1 MSDPFVRHVLSKWR
15 MDKYIP
21 LFEEE
26 EIDEESFRVLTPA
39 SIERLFVKI
48 GPRDKFLANWKR
60 EFGSSDALYANV
72 EVACSENNSNAIE
85 DIDERILRLQS
96 ANHDLSPPEADPLL
110 KHEINIYGILRNVI
124 EGRAAIKYYKEK
136 KTLTNEHRLNV
147 ADIIIRHELKE
158 ENEFCINSKRLI
170 YLASRIVETFPNE
183 STSTYYIP
191 FTIHS
196 VTRKPILARGKLHA
210 KYYLLRE
217 KLKKSGEVL
226 GNERNYQ
233 KTKKVDLPEPRD
245 LILATHEQLALLEGA
260 DDVELQESCVWLETH
275 TTPWADVLKKWIQ
288 TSKYRIQKLASDASI
303 TNSMYLNMFKVLQQ
317 PLGYEL
323 IEADFEL
330 IYPNQSTVLIS
341 EWPSFEKEVI
351 ACAVSR
357 KGNEV
362 KELLDQYRLIT
373 DDSQASV
380 AIVLRLLPL
389 LLPCQ
394 AVKGASSKPLWK
406 LSRQESQDAFLLH
419 IKNISELK
427 SRLESR
433 REKLKIHGMAEQP
446 LVVVVGETLLNIE
459 AIYVCISDTCYKFP
473 SVLKAFDIVFKSFY
487 ALQLPYPKEVEH
499 SWQIVQF
506 RIFGIGEENQEEMV
520 ESVTTLLADLR
531 NVLGRF
537 PEIEDLNKVM
547 IKMEDVD

>member
-1 MSDPFVRHVLSKWR
+1 MSDPFVRRVLSKWK
-15 MDKYIP
+15 MEKYIP

-26 EIDEESFRVLTPA
+26 EIDEESFRVLTPV

-60 EFGSSDALYANV
+60 EFGSSEPMFSSV
-72 EVACSENNSNAIE
+72 EVSCSENSSNAVE

-96 ANHDLSPPEADPLL
+96 ANNDLSSSEADPLL
-110 KHEINIYGILRNVI
+110 KNEVDVYAILKNVI
-124 EGRAAIKYYKEK
+124 EGRAAVKYYKEK

-217 KLKKSGEVL
+217 KLKKAGEVL

-233 KTKKVDLPEPRD
+233 KSKKVDLPEPRD

-260 DDVELQESCVWLETH
+260 DDHELRELSLWLETH
-275 TTPWADVLKKWIQ
+275 TVPWVEVMKKWIQ

-303 TNSMYLNMFKVLQQ
+303 TNRMYMNMYKSLQL
-317 PLGYEL
+317 PIGYEL

-330 IYPNQSTVLIS
+330 IYPNQTNIITS
-341 EWPSFEKEVI
+341 EWPGFEKEVL

-362 KELLDQYRLIT
+362 KDLLDQYRLVNN
-373 DDSQASV
+373 DAQAAA

-394 AVKGASSKPLWK
+394 AVKGALSKPLWK
-406 LSRQESQDAFLLH
+406 LNRLESQDAFLLH

-427 SRLESR
+427 NRLDCR

-446 LVVVVGETLLNIE
+446 LVVVVGETLLNLE
-459 AIYVCISDTCYKFP
+459 AAYVCVSDTCYKFS
-473 SVLKAFDIVFKSFY
+473 SVLKAFEIAFKSFY

-506 RIFGIGEENQEEMV
+506 RIFGIGEENEEEMV

-537 PEIEDLNKVM
+537 PENLASVT
-547 IKMEDVD
+547 IKMESFD

>member
-1 MSDPFVRHVLSKWR
+1 MSDPFVRQVLIKWR
-15 MDKYIP
+15 MEKYIP

-60 EFGSSDALYANV
+60 EFGSSDSIFSNV
-72 EVACSENNSNAIE
+72 EVSCSENSSNTVE
-85 DIDERILRLQS
+85 DFDERILRLQS
-96 ANHDLSPPEADPLL
+96 ANHDLASSEADPSL
-110 KHEINIYGILRNVI
+110 KNEIDIYAVLKNVI

-147 ADIIIRHELKE
+147 ADIIIRNELKE

-217 KLKKSGEVL
+217 KLKKAGEVL

-233 KTKKVDLPEPRD
+233 KSKKVDLPEPRD

-260 DDVELQESCVWLETH
+260 DDHELRDLSLWLETH
-275 TTPWADVLKKWIQ
+275 TIPRAEVLKKWIQ

-303 TNSMYLNMFKVLQQ
+303 TNRMYMNMYKILQQ
-317 PLGYEL
+317 PSGYEL

-330 IYPNQSTVLIS
+330 MYPNQSHILIS

-362 KELLDQYRLIT
+362 KDLLDQYRNISYT
-373 DDSQASV
+373 DASV

-406 LSRQESQDAFLLH
+406 LNRLESQDAFLLH

-427 SRLESR
+427 VRLDAR
-433 REKLKIHGMAEQP
+433 REKLKIHGLSEQP
-446 LVVVVGETLLNIE
+446 LIVVVGETLINLE
-459 AIYVCISDTCYKFP
+459 AIYVCVSDTCYKFNT
-473 SVLKAFDIVFKSFY
+473 VLKAFDVAFKCFY

-506 RIFGIGEENQEEMV
+506 RIFGIGEENEEEMV

-537 PEIEDLNKVM
+537 PEIEGLHNVT
-547 IKMEDVD
+547 IKMEDLD